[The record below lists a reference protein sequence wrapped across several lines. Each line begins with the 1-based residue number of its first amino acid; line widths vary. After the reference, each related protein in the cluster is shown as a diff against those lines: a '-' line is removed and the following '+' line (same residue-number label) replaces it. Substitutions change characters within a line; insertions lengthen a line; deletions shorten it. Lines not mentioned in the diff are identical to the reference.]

1 MKRRSHLN
9 KDESGNMALKKKSH
23 IRLKDKP
30 KNENNL
36 SICRFAL
43 TYLVLMGIF
52 FILIG
57 FDPILKVM
65 DINGT
70 YTQTIVGITAK
81 ILSLL
86 GIASTCRGSIIELFS
101 ISLDVKF
108 GCNGLEAVMIYSVA
122 VIAFPASWK
131 KKLIGIAVGFAVI
144 QIVNILRIVG
154 LAYSGIHAKNIFEYI
169 HIYIAQGMMIAIS
182 LGIFFIYLNYA
193 KPMEKI
199 AP

>member
-1 MKRRSHLN
+1 
-9 KDESGNMALKKKSH
+9 MAPKKKKTD
-23 IRLKDKP
+23 RQKDTP
-30 KNENNL
+30 KNKNSL
-36 SICRFAL
+36 SIRRFAL
-43 TYLVLMGIF
+43 TYLLLMGAF
-52 FILIG
+52 FVLIG
-57 FDPILKVM
+57 FEPILKFL
-65 DINGT
+65 DINGL
-70 YTQTIVGITAK
+70 YTQGIVWVTAK

-131 KKLIGIAVGFAVI
+131 KRLIGIAAGFVVI

-154 LAYSGIHAKNIFEYI
+154 LAYSAVYAKNLFEYI
-169 HIYIAQGMMIAIS
+169 HTYIAQGMMIAIS
-182 LGIFFIYLNYA
+182 LGVFFFYLNYA